1 MRSYY
6 VFVCICVFV
15 LTGCCK
21 HGCLNNQDM
30 VTDSFEQSIYCAFK
44 SDSTIDG
51 FIYIQDSTISDT
63 IQCLA
68 DAIITFKN
76 LHSLKITSVQFQT
89 FLVSNPDRKVIFH
102 NTGNIDEKIIFER
115 YERALMPFVTCSQC
129 QVIDEKN
136 KKKPSLR
143 QRYSFCFYV
152 IPMNQ
157 SR

>member
-1 MRSYY
+1 MRRYCS
-6 VFVCICVFV
+6 FVCICFIV
-15 LTGCCK
+15 LSGCSK

-30 VTDSFEQSIYCAFK
+30 VIDSFQKSIYCDFK
-44 SDSTIDG
+44 TDSKMNG
-51 FIYIQDSTISDT
+51 FVYIQDSTISDT
-63 IQCLA
+63 MQCLA
-68 DAIITFKN
+68 DAIITFNN

-102 NTGNIDEKIIFER
+102 NTSNIDEKIIFER
-115 YERALMPFVTCSQC
+115 YERALIPFVTCCQC

-143 QRYSFCFYV
+143 QRFSFCFYV